1 MSPAS
6 PVVAAG
12 GQGRVLIVEDDDEVR
27 RAVEQGLNLL
37 GFEARSVGDAETAL
51 ALIGRAASSAIPSS
65 GPGGPP
71 EVLVADVG
79 LPGLSG
85 IELCRRLRAESVDV
99 PILILSAL
107 DQVSDRVAGLQA
119 GADDYLVKPFD
130 LEELS
135 LRLRA
140 LLRRAATAAPTPDAA
155 HTQGRVTVGARLW
168 LDLDRRRASYDGQP
182 VDLSRREF
190 DLLAA
195 FATNAGIVLSR
206 IRLLELVWGYD
217 FDTDT
222 NVVDVF
228 VGYLRRKLEAA
239 GAAPRTIETVRGV
252 GFVLRE
258 P

>member
-1 MSPAS
+1 
-6 PVVAAG
+6 
-12 GQGRVLIVEDDDEVR
+12 
-27 RAVEQGLNLL
+27 
-37 GFEARSVGDAETAL
+37 TAL
-51 ALIGRAASSAIPSS
+51 ALLGRPAS

-71 EVLVADVG
+71 EVVVADVG
-79 LPGLSG
+79 LPGISG
-85 IELCRRLRAESVDV
+85 IELCRRLRAESVHV

-107 DQVSDRVAGLQA
+107 DQVGDRVAGLQA

-140 LLRRAATAAPTPDAA
+140 LLRRAAATAAPT
-155 HTQGRVTVGARLW
+155 TETERVRVGVQLW
-168 LDLDRRRASYDGQP
+168 LDLDRRRASFDGQP
-182 VDLSRREF
+182 LDLSRREF

-228 VGYLRRKLEAA
+228 VGYLRRKLASA
-239 GAAPRTIETVRGV
+239 GAAPRLIETVRGV

>member
-1 MSPAS
+1 MSAPTPAR
-6 PVVAAG
+6 PAG

-37 GFEARSVGDAETAL
+37 GFEARSVGDAEAAL
-51 ALIGRAASSAIPSS
+51 TLLGRPGS
-65 GPGGPP
+65 GPGGRP
-71 EVLVADVG
+71 EVVVADVG
-79 LPGLSG
+79 LPGISG
-85 IELCRRLRAESVDV
+85 IELCRRLRAESVHL

-107 DQVSDRVAGLQA
+107 DQVGDRVAGLQA

-140 LLRRAATAAPTPDAA
+140 LLRRAAAVAAPAETE
-155 HTQGRVTVGARLW
+155 RVTVGARLW
-168 LDLDRRRASYDGQP
+168 LDLDRRRATFDGRP
-182 VDLSRREF
+182 LDLSRREF

-217 FDTDT
+217 FDADT

-228 VGYLRRKLEAA
+228 VGYLRRKLESA
-239 GAAPRTIETVRGV
+239 GAAPRMIETVRGV

>member
-1 MSPAS
+1 MTSSAPAR
-6 PVVAAG
+6 PAG
-12 GQGRVLIVEDDDEVR
+12 GQGRVLIVEDDDDVR

-37 GFEARSVGDAETAL
+37 GFEARSVGDAEA
-51 ALIGRAASSAIPSS
+51 ALILLARTASSASTGA

-79 LPGLSG
+79 LPGISG
-85 IELCRRLRAESVDV
+85 IELCRRLRAERVDV

-140 LLRRAATAAPTPDAA
+140 LLRRAAAPGAAAAPT
-155 HTQGRVTVGARLW
+155 TERVTVGARLW
-168 LDLDRRRASYDGQP
+168 LDLDRRRATFDGRP
-182 VDLSRREF
+182 LDLSRREF

-228 VGYLRRKLEAA
+228 VGYLRRKLEAS
-239 GAAPRTIETVRGV
+239 GGPRMIETVRGV

>member
-1 MSPAS
+1 MTSPPPAR
-6 PVVAAG
+6 PAG
-12 GQGRVLIVEDDDEVR
+12 GQGRVLIVEDDDDVR

-37 GFEARSVGDAETAL
+37 GFDARSVGDAEAAL
-51 ALIGRAASSAIPSS
+51 ALLGRASSAAAR
-65 GPGGPP
+65 PGGPP

-79 LPGLSG
+79 LPGISG
-85 IELCRRLRAESVDV
+85 IELCRRLRAESLDL

-140 LLRRAATAAPTPDAA
+140 LLRRAAATAGAAAPATE
-155 HTQGRVTVGARLW
+155 RVTVGARLW
-168 LDLDRRRASYDGQP
+168 LDLDRRRATFDGQP
-182 VDLSRREF
+182 LDLSRREL

-195 FATNAGIVLSR
+195 FATNVGIVLSR

-228 VGYLRRKLEAA
+228 VGYLRRKLDAA
-239 GAAPRTIETVRGV
+239 GAPRVIETVRGV

>member
-1 MSPAS
+1 MTSSDPAR
-6 PVVAAG
+6 PAG

-37 GFEARSVGDAETAL
+37 GFEARSVGDAEAAL
-51 ALIGRAASSAIPSS
+51 ALLGRTAGS
-65 GPGGPP
+65 P

-79 LPGLSG
+79 LPGISG
-85 IELCRRLRAESVDV
+85 IELCRRLRAERVDV

-140 LLRRAATAAPTPDAA
+140 LLRRAAVTAAPAPATE
-155 HTQGRVTVGARLW
+155 RVTVGARLW
-168 LDLDRRRASYDGQP
+168 LDLDRRRATFDGQP
-182 VDLSRREF
+182 LDLSRREF

-239 GAAPRTIETVRGV
+239 GAAPRLIGTVRGV
-252 GFVLRE
+252 GFVLQE

>member
-1 MSPAS
+1 M
-6 PVVAAG
+6 
-12 GQGRVLIVEDDDEVR
+12 LIVEDDDEVR

-37 GFEARSVGDAETAL
+37 GFEARSVGDAEAAL
-51 ALIGRAASSAIPSS
+51 ALIGRAAAASAGP

-79 LPGLSG
+79 LPGISG

-107 DQVSDRVAGLQA
+107 DQVGDRVAGLQA

-140 LLRRAATAAPTPDAA
+140 LLRRAAATAAPSPARDL
-155 HTQGRVTVGARLW
+155 TQGRVTVGARLW
-168 LDLDRRRASYDGQP
+168 LDLDRRRATFDGQP
-182 VDLSRREF
+182 LELSRREL

-239 GAAPRTIETVRGV
+239 GAAPRLIETVRGV

>member
-1 MSPAS
+1 MSASSPAR
-6 PVVAAG
+6 PPG

-37 GFEARSVGDAETAL
+37 GFEARSVGDAEAAL
-51 ALIGRAASSAIPSS
+51 ALIGRAAASAGSAPA
-65 GPGGPP
+65 GTP

-79 LPGLSG
+79 LPGISG

-107 DQVSDRVAGLQA
+107 DQVGDRVAGLQA
-119 GADDYLVKPFD
+119 GADDYLIKPFD

-140 LLRRAATAAPTPDAA
+140 LLRRAAATPAPAPSPD
-155 HTQGRVTVGARLW
+155 HTLGRVTVGARLW
-168 LDLDRRRASYDGQP
+168 LDLDRRRATFDGQP
-182 VDLSRREF
+182 LDLSRREF

-228 VGYLRRKLEAA
+228 VGYLRRKLEGA
-239 GAAPRTIETVRGV
+239 GAAPRLIETVRGV